1 MHVLLIHQAFTELG
15 EPGGTRHH
23 EFARQLVA
31 NGHQVTVIS
40 GQVSYLTGERLAQ
53 GWLHKE
59 VDDAGVAIWRCYTYP
74 AWHRSFVHR
83 VLSFFSFAISSF
95 LSGLQ
100 VRKVDLVWGTSPPI
114 FQVLTAW
121 LLARL
126 KGARFLFEVRDLWPY
141 FAVAVGV
148 LRNPLLISL
157 SEWLERFLYRRA
169 DHVLLNSPGFVEHVE
184 RRGARSVDI
193 VPNGVDSTM
202 FNPRDDGEDFRRL
215 HGLEGK
221 ILVLYTGA
229 HGMSNDLGIVLEAA
243 ERLREAPEIT
253 FVLLGDG
260 KEKPNLMAQSA
271 AMQLKNVRFLPPV
284 PKNEIPNVLA
294 AADLCLAIL
303 KPIDA
308 YKTTYPNKVFDYM
321 AAGRA
326 VVLAIDGVIRE
337 VLEEAGAGVAVQPGD
352 PEALANAVRKLA
364 EDPEQRQRMGL
375 AGHDYVRR
383 NFDRTILAR
392 KLLLVMEK
400 MVGGHRSDDR
410 RNRHSE
416 GD

>member
-1 MHVLLIHQAFTELG
+1 MHILLIHQAFAELG

-23 EFARQLVA
+23 EFARQLVIK
-31 NGHQVTVIS
+31 GHQVTVLA
-40 GQVSYLTGERLAQ
+40 GQVSYLTGERIEK

-59 VDDAGVAIWRCYTYP
+59 VDDVGVTIWRCYTYP
-74 AWHRSFVHR
+74 SWHRSFVHR
-83 VLSFFSFAISSF
+83 VLSFLSFTLSSF

-100 VRKVDLVWGTSPPI
+100 VKKIDLVWGTSPPI

-148 LRNPLLISL
+148 LRNPLLIRL

-169 DHVLLNSPGFVEHVE
+169 DHILLNSPGFVNHVE
-184 RRGARSVDI
+184 RRGARSIDI
-193 VPNGVDSTM
+193 VPNGVDITM
-202 FNPRDDGEDFRRL
+202 FNPHENGETFRHV
-215 HGLEGK
+215 HGLEDK
-221 ILVLYTGA
+221 ILAVYAGA
-229 HGMSNDLGIVLEAA
+229 HGMSNDLGVVLEAA
-243 ERLREAPEIT
+243 EHLQENTRIL
-253 FVLLGDG
+253 FVFVGDG
-260 KEKPNLMAQSA
+260 KEKPNLMAQA
-271 AMQLKNVRFLPPV
+271 KARQLKNVRFLPPV
-284 PKNEIPNVLA
+284 PKNEIQNALA

-303 KPIDA
+303 KPIEA

-326 VVLAIDGVIRE
+326 VVLAIDGEIRE
-337 VLEEAGAGVAVQPGD
+337 VLEEAGAGIAVQPGD
-352 PEALANAVRKLA
+352 PKALANAVRTLVN
-364 EDPEQRQRMGL
+364 EPDQRQRMGL

-383 NFDRTILAR
+383 NFDRPSLAS

-400 MVGGHRSDDR
+400 MVGGNPSNDR
-410 RNRHSE
+410 E
-416 GD
+416 GRLSGGE